1 MPELSLGMRQILDFR
16 KQIVEAVE
24 MDGRGIEVVAVK

>member
-1 MPELSLGMRQILDFR
+1 MRQILDFR